1 MNLNGFESINELKKK
16 IENLENKNRNILMFN
31 NNLSNENKNNLF
43 TIKEKEKEIIKLK
56 NEKKEKDLVIKKLEK
71 KNYKY
76 KKQLIKL
83 LQIINQNN
91 IKINI
96 NISPSI
102 NYNNNISNNF
112 SLKYDCEFLLDQN
125 NNTLKISKEEI
136 LCRRII
142 DFSFKIINT
151 GIENWP
157 LDTILK
163 CNPDESNIYFFY
175 LKYNSDEVWENK
187 ENDKIIKVFPVRI
200 LFKNYK
206 KINEKNILNCFLVSD
221 REGKIGNKFG
231 SMKLIVENL

>member
-1 MNLNGFESINELKKK
+1 MNSNDFQSINELKRK
-16 IENLENKNRNILMFN
+16 ISQLENKNQNILRFN
-31 NNLSNENKNNLF
+31 NNLSNENKNLLF
-43 TIKEKEKEIIKLK
+43 NIKEKEKEIIKLK
-56 NEKKEKDLVIKKLEK
+56 NISNEKDLIIENLEK
-71 KNYKY
+71 KNFGY
-76 KKQLIKL
+76 KKHLMKL

-91 IKINI
+91 IKINM

-102 NYNNNISNNF
+102 NNVNILNN